1 MNPEGAWIPTG
12 ELAQG
17 PAEEREA
24 RMSEPLE
31 VPRANRKRRSHA
43 ERSAETQSRIKA
55 AVVETISELGFHRA
69 TAAEI
74 SRRAGVS
81 WGAAQHHF
89 GDKDGILI
97 AVLVDSF
104 NRFAE
109 QLASIPIEAM
119 SLERRIAAF
128 VGAAWDHFGSPHYRC
143 TFEILL
149 NMPTPDWAS
158 RELPLRDST
167 RDAWRGIW
175 NRFFG
180 EARLTPRKTTA
191 VQYYTIS
198 VLSGLAAM
206 KKFEGPAAERRRIE
220 LGLLADTLVR
230 ELGRG
235 ID

>member
-1 MNPEGAWIPTG
+1 
-12 ELAQG
+12 
-17 PAEEREA
+17 
-24 RMSEPLE
+24 MSEQLE
-31 VPRANRKRRSHA
+31 IPRPQRKRRSHA
-43 ERSAETQSRIKA
+43 ERNAETQGRIKA
-55 AVVETISELGFHRA
+55 AVVGAISELGFQRT

-89 GDKDGILI
+89 GDKNGILI

-109 QLASIPIEAM
+109 QLASIPVEGM
-119 SLERRIAAF
+119 SLEERVASF
-128 VGAAWDHFGSPHYRC
+128 VDAAWEHFGSSHYLC

-149 NMPTPDWAS
+149 NMPGPDWAS
-158 RELPLRDST
+158 RELPLRDAT
-167 RDAWRGIW
+167 LDAWSGIW

-180 EARLTPRKTTA
+180 KAGLTARRTVA

-198 VLSGLAAM
+198 VLSGLAAL
-206 KKFEGPAAERRRIE
+206 KRFEGPAAARRRIE
-220 LGLLADTLVR
+220 LGLLKDTLVR

-235 ID
+235 SD

>member
-1 MNPEGAWIPTG
+1 
-12 ELAQG
+12 
-17 PAEEREA
+17 
-24 RMSEPLE
+24 MSERLE
-31 VPRANRKRRSHA
+31 IPRTQRKRRSHA
-43 ERSAETQSRIKA
+43 ERSAETQSRIKR
-55 AVVETISELGFHRA
+55 AVVEAIADLGFHRT

-109 QLASIPIEAM
+109 RLASIAVEGAP
-119 SLERRIAAF
+119 LEERVATF
-128 VGAAWDHFGSPHYRC
+128 VDAAWEHFASPHYRC

-149 NMPTPDWAS
+149 NMPSPDWAS
-158 RELPLRDST
+158 RELPLRDAT
-167 RDAWRGIW
+167 LDAWRSIW
-175 NRFFG
+175 HRFFG
-180 EARLTPRKTTA
+180 DAGLTPRKTVA

-206 KKFEGPAAERRRIE
+206 KRFEGPTAERHRIE
-220 LGLLADTLVR
+220 LGLLEDTLVR

-235 ID
+235 SD

>member
-1 MNPEGAWIPTG
+1 
-12 ELAQG
+12 
-17 PAEEREA
+17 
-24 RMSEPLE
+24 MSQPLE
-31 VPRANRKRRSHA
+31 IPSPRRTRRSHA
-43 ERSAETQSRIKA
+43 ERNAETQARIKA
-55 AVVETISELGFHRA
+55 AVVDAVSELGFQRS

-89 GDKDGILI
+89 GDKNGILV

-109 QLASIPIEAM
+109 QLAGISVEGM
-119 SLERRIAAF
+119 SLEERVAAF
-128 VGAAWDHFGSPHYRC
+128 VDAAWEHFGSPHYRC

-149 NMPTPDWAS
+149 NMPDPDWAS
-158 RELPLRDST
+158 QELPLRDAT
-167 RDAWRGIW
+167 LDAWSGIW

-180 EARLTPRKTTA
+180 EANLTQRRTVA
-191 VQYYTIS
+191 LQYYTVS

-206 KKFEGPAAERRRIE
+206 KRFEGPAAERRRME
-220 LGLLADTLVR
+220 LGLLKDTLVR

-235 ID
+235 GD